1 MEATNILIDEHRVI
15 ERVLVVL
22 ESAASRLGSDQ
33 MVRPGFFIDA
43 AEFIKGFADGCHHKK
58 EEGVLFP
65 AMEAAGVP
73 RAGGPIGAM
82 LADHEAGRVF
92 TRNMRAA
99 AERLASGDKLAAL
112 EVERNALDYV
122 IVSDAGKPFEI
133 NERPTEAGS
142 AVLLESIDILM
153 EQVRGLQFKRLE
165 LNAHA
170 EGGCKP
176 VWFSIDSKE
185 GQAQSGDAAFASA
198 IRTHLK
204 RLSEAEIEVLTR
216 HSAALLKHRFQ
227 TYTPELLA
235 V

>member
-99 AERLASGDKLAAL
+99 AERLASGDKLAAV

-122 IVSDAGKPFEI
+122 RLLRQHIMKENMVLFPMADHVI
-133 NERPTEAGS
+133 PTEKQAELTEAFEHIEHEETGEGVHEKYL
-142 AVLLESIDILM
+142 AMAEALER
-153 EQVRGLQFKRLE
+153 E
-165 LNAHA
+165 
-170 EGGCKP
+170 
-176 VWFSIDSKE
+176 
-185 GQAQSGDAAFASA
+185 AA
-198 IRTHLK
+198 K
-204 RLSEAEIEVLTR
+204 
-216 HSAALLKHRFQ
+216 
-227 TYTPELLA
+227 
-235 V
+235 